1 MDARNCHAS
10 LPLRLVISCIA
21 LLLLLP
27 PLSGAAA
34 TAVTHLP
41 WFDGAL
47 PFYLETGYVGV
58 EEATGTEL
66 FYYFV
71 ESERSR
77 RTDLFVEKRYNG
89 TLPQLVYNPYSWTQ
103 MASII
108 FVDSPRLRDVGDI
121 SSSLQILTFLRKWF
135 GDHPQ
140 YRSNP
145 FYIGGDSHAG
155 KMTPVIAHYMFQK
168 VNF

>member
-1 MDARNCHAS
+1 MRPLSSMDARNCHAS
-10 LPLRLVISCIA
+10 LPLRLVVACIA

-71 ESERSR
+71 ESERSP
-77 RTDLFVEKRYNG
+77 RTDLVRAPVADG
-89 TLPQLVYNPYSWTQ
+89 RAPVLGPQR
-103 MASII
+103 
-108 FVDSPRLRDVGDI
+108 PRV
-121 SSSLQILTFLRKWF
+121 
-135 GDHPQ
+135 
-140 YRSNP
+140 
-145 FYIGGDSHAG
+145 
-155 KMTPVIAHYMFQK
+155 
-168 VNF
+168 